1 MISEGEYVILK
12 KENVI
17 KAVEVRKGRREVF
30 EKQHFSLDN
39 AIGCPLGS
47 LFEVKGSKL
56 CTLEVDE
63 DVDDLLI
70 ARDNTEEHKSNQFL
84 QNDGASQKLSRDEI
98 MDLKAQGVSGK
109 DIVEHL
115 VENSSTFKDRTQFS
129 QAKYKKKKMNK
140 HVLRFSILKPTS
152 DLIAQMYYLRG
163 SSKICDLRL
172 DSLSQILTLS
182 NARAGC
188 RIIVVE
194 SCQGMVAGALLERMG
209 GHGSLVQIYS
219 GDFPG
224 RQALDYFNFPKRFMD
239 CLCGFPMDKVS
250 TLGQNTDAELNSK
263 LANDFSNGTEQSA
276 TTPSETPERNS
287 NSEQEEGTSNSL
299 TDEEKLTRTN
309 RRQNEELRA
318 RKELKEGNLD
328 SLVVVSR
335 FQPSPI
341 LESLL
346 PRLAPSRPFAVFCQY
361 KAPLMECYVNLR
373 EMGTAINIRLT
384 ETWWRHYQVLPAR
397 THPEIN
403 MNGSGGYLLSG
414 ITVDP
419 SENPQNTGTPIP
431 TKKPKL
437 DDNAEDELCQ

>member
-56 CTLEVDE
+56 CPLEVDE
-63 DVDDLLI
+63 DIDDLLI
-70 ARDNTEEHKSNQFL
+70 ARDNTEEDKSNQFL

-163 SSKICDLRL
+163 DLRL

-182 NARAGC
+182 NVRAGC
-188 RIIVVE
+188 RTIVVE

-263 LANDFSNGTEQSA
+263 LANDVSNGTEQSA
-276 TTPSETPERNS
+276 TTPSETPESNN
-287 NSEQEEGTSNSL
+287 NSEQEEGTGNSL
-299 TDEEKLTRTN
+299 TDEVH
-309 RRQNEELRA
+309 
-318 RKELKEGNLD
+318 
-328 SLVVVSR
+328 LVIVSR

-341 LESLL
+341 VESLL

-419 SENPQNTGTPIP
+419 SETPQNTGTPIP